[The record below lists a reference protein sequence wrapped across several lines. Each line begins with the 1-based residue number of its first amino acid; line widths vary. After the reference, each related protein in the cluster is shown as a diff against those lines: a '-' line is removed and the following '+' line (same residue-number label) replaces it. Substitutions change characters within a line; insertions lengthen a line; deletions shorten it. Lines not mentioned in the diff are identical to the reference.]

1 MARSTPGPAGPT
13 LNTGIGSE
21 ATFAAF
27 IRETIGRKLRDEE
40 LKPLEEARDEA
51 LRSIDPRHPSP
62 WSFVCELGARYADAC
77 HGVLRRVRPE
87 LHAALDNL
95 LDDLLDELRHE
106 FELGSGGSGGGR
118 YSTVAAVAVSQ
129 NPDTAAVPLAP
140 PSATTRGENER
151 AARVLRSFEDIL
163 SGSSRMAEAA
173 APSACPSPSPTVNC
187 ERDQSGVDPNPSVI
201 NRSISLTVGRSPILT
216 SRPTFQDPTNTT
228 TTNSNNKRPPQTP
241 SADDVAPVTADESQR
256 PKWKKKT
263 INTGAAFRRTIRIG
277 DVKND
282 ECVFRYGDRKGLY
295 VLRCYRALCKK
306 RERPPGLGMGAA
318 TEGSSEEDGPIYFRE
333 YPFASYA
340 SWSHFRVLRHRTTNA
355 DQVFGRYAYRVIG
368 ATEER
373 NLRKPEPGPDDQPRA
388 KRPFRQRRSRRALS
402 PISVAG
408 EEDQGR
414 QPERA
419 IGVDDDVAASV
430 SAACSHDELKAAFRG
445 LRSTATTRAPAG
457 AGGDGGH
464 PGEQEDVGDGDVT
477 MTGAGAVSGTRGR
490 DGDGGGDDAGGD
502 NDNDDD
508 NNGYDDGD
516 SDSVGSLPTVEHIVR
531 SARKK
536 RWVDYREKP
545 PVFDE
550 FE

>member
-1 MARSTPGPAGPT
+1 MARTTPGPAGPT
-13 LNTGIGSE
+13 LNTGFGPE
-21 ATFAAF
+21 ATLAAF
-27 IRETIGRKLRDEE
+27 VRETIGRKLRAEE

-62 WSFVCELGARYADAC
+62 WSFVCELGARHADAC
-77 HGVLRRVRPE
+77 HGVLRRVGPE
-87 LHAALDNL
+87 LHAALDG
-95 LDDLLDELRHE
+95 LLDELRHE
-106 FELGSGGSGGGR
+106 FELGSSGGGGGR
-118 YSTVAAVAVSQ
+118 YSTVAAVAVGQ
-129 NPDTAAVPLAP
+129 NPDTAAVPLTP
-140 PSATTRGENER
+140 PSASTRGENEG
-151 AARVLRSFEDIL
+151 AAKVLRSFEDIL
-163 SGSSRMAEAA
+163 SGSPRVAEAA
-173 APSACPSPSPTVNC
+173 APSACPSPSPPVNC
-187 ERDQSGVDPNPSVI
+187 ERDQRGVDPNPSVI
-201 NRSISLTVGRSPILT
+201 GRSASLTVGRSPISM
-216 SRPTFQDPTNTT
+216 SRPTFQGPTNA
-228 TTNSNNKRPPQTP
+228 TNSNNNRPPSPP
-241 SADDVAPVTADESQR
+241 SADDAAPVTADESQK
-256 PKWKKKT
+256 PKWKKKA
-263 INTGAAFRRTIRIG
+263 INAGAAFRRTIRIG

-295 VLRCYRALCKK
+295 VIRCYRELCKK
-306 RERPPGLGMGAA
+306 RERPPGSGMGAA

-373 NLRKPEPGPDDQPRA
+373 NLRKPEPRPDDQPRA
-388 KRPFRQRRSRRALS
+388 KRPFWQRRSCRALS

-408 EEDQGR
+408 EEDKGKQL
-414 QPERA
+414 ERA
-419 IGVDDDVAASV
+419 IGVDDGVAASV

-445 LRSTATTRAPAG
+445 LRSAAATRAPAG

-464 PGEQEDVGDGDVT
+464 PEEQGDVDDGDVT
-477 MTGAGAVSGTRGR
+477 MTGAGDISGTRGR
-490 DGDGGGDDAGGD
+490 DGDGGGDDAGGE

-508 NNGYDDGD
+508 NNGYDNDD